1 MWYYYIIG
9 ICLIIILS
17 LIYLCIFQKNKYIEE
32 SIENNKKMI
41 EDYKKYNF
49 YLKENIKLKKLLNAY
64 EEEKYEKI
72 NKFNINGAI
81 VNKNPIYKGKRA
93 LIGDDLSVSYTN
105 TENALRS
112 LGFDVDIVEK
122 GEDIVEKIKYGEKY
136 DIIFSNRIYRH
147 GMDGSECLKELR
159 KLSNFST
166 PIVIHTIS
174 KDMKDYFVD
183 TIGFDDYIEKP
194 VTQEKLIP
202 VLEKIFNK

>member
-17 LIYLCIFQKNKYIEE
+17 LIYLCIYQKNKYIEE

-41 EDYKKYNF
+41 DDYKKYNF
-49 YLKENIKLKKLLNAY
+49 YLKENIKLKKILNAY
-64 EEEKYEKI
+64 EEKKYEKI
-72 NKFNINGAI
+72 NKFNINGTI

-122 GEDIVEKIKYGEKY
+122 GEDIIEKIKYGEKY

-183 TIGFDDYIEKP
+183 IIGFDDYIEKP

-202 VLEKIFNK
+202 VLEKIFNE

>member
-17 LIYLCIFQKNKYIEE
+17 LIYLCIYQKNKYIEE

-41 EDYKKYNF
+41 DDYKKYNF
-49 YLKENIKLKKLLNAY
+49 YLKENIKLKKILNAY
-64 EEEKYEKI
+64 EEKKYEKI
-72 NKFNINGAI
+72 NKFNINGTI

-122 GEDIVEKIKYGEKY
+122 GEDIIEKIKYGEKY

-202 VLEKIFNK
+202 VLEKIFNE